1 MDVIHEY
8 EDTDDEWARDGCR
21 EIGPLNDVTF
31 LIQRIH
37 EGTIGRPR
45 NRPSPSLPPP
55 SSFDLSFHLS
65 PGVHVYIGG
74 TYRRNR
80 SVSCRW
86 YPDNILAATERERE
100 REPQLAK
107 PATVSVTLHPPRTN
121 NVQLDTLLPA
131 PTSGSSSN
139 GGRSLSSSLLLGGGT
154 PFRPSPFNLASPSL
168 PCFAIHHCPC
178 ASFVHGIPTYIYPLL
193 LLLLLLLLLDLRN
206 SRSSRAG
213 KHRPVR
219 THLGFAVFRCV

>member
-100 REPQLAK
+100 REEK
-107 PATVSVTLHPPRTN
+107 K
-121 NVQLDTLLPA
+121 
-131 PTSGSSSN
+131 
-139 GGRSLSSSLLLGGGT
+139 GREGEGERERAAASEAGHSE
-154 PFRPSPFNLASPSL
+154 RNPSPAAN
-168 PCFAIHHCPC
+168 
-178 ASFVHGIPTYIYPLL
+178 
-193 LLLLLLLLLDLRN
+193 
-206 SRSSRAG
+206 
-213 KHRPVR
+213 
-219 THLGFAVFRCV
+219 